1 MKPLNA
7 ASDSQALLE
16 AIRAYWNEHI
26 HDLQIARHPVGTK
39 AFFDELATY
48 RFEKLDYLP
57 RTVDFTAYKG
67 QRLLEVGC
75 GVGIDLIRFAQ
86 HGALVTGVDLADISI
101 ELARKNFALHGL
113 RGDLQV
119 MNGECLDFNNDSFDA
134 VYAHGVLQYTN
145 DPGRMIYEI
154 HRVLR
159 PGGEALL
166 MVYNR
171 YSWLNLLARLG
182 GVTLEHADA
191 PVLQKYSR
199 HEFRCMLT
207 PFSQVTIIP
216 ERFPVKT
223 RLHHGIRAVVYNA
236 VFVSAFHL
244 LPKPLVRPFGWHL
257 MARVLK

>member
-1 MKPLNA
+1 MKPLDA
-7 ASDSQALLE
+7 ASDSQAVLE
-16 AIRAYWNEHI
+16 AIRTYWNEHI
-26 HDLQIARHPVGTK
+26 HDLQIAQHPVGTK
-39 AFFDELATY
+39 EFFDELAAY

-57 RTVDFTAYKG
+57 RVVDFTAYKG
-67 QRLLEVGC
+67 RRLLEVGC

-86 HGALVTGVDLADISI
+86 YGALVTGVDLADVSI

-119 MNGECLDFNNDSFDA
+119 MNGECLDFNDDGFDA

-145 DPGRMIYEI
+145 DPDRMIYEI
-154 HRVLR
+154 YRVLR

-191 PVLQKYSR
+191 PVLRKYSR
-199 HEFRCMLT
+199 HEFRRMLR

-223 RLHHGIRAVVYNA
+223 RLHHGIRAVVYNT